1 MRRIVSGVLWAVVLS
16 VVVTSCGSEKTA
28 ATAAIG
34 SAETAWSAVHE
45 QIAKVM
51 PAESKAIDDAIAGAK
66 AKLESGDAKAALAA
80 AQAVPG
86 RITELT
92 TALATKQAELT
103 GAWEGLSAAL
113 PGVVD
118 MAQKRVDA
126 LAKMRRLPAGLDAA
140 AVDGA
145 KTHLEQA
152 KGLWTE
158 AVTAQQNGQIAEAV
172 SKAIDVRGLMRSV
185 LDALKLPVPAALAA

>member
-1 MRRIVSGVLWAVVLS
+1 MRRNVSAWMGAVVLMLAVS
-16 VVVTSCGSEKTA
+16 SCGSEKTA
-28 ATAAIG
+28 ASAAIG
-34 SAETAWSAVHE
+34 TAETAWTAVHE

-92 TALATKQAELT
+92 SALAAKQAELT
-103 GAWEGLSAAL
+103 GAWDGLNAAL

-126 LAKMRRLPAGLDAA
+126 LAKSRKLPAGLDAA
-140 AVDGA
+140 TVDGA
-145 KTHLEQA
+145 KAQLEQA

-158 AVTAQQNGQIAEAV
+158 AVTAQQNGQLAEAV

-185 LDALKLPVPAALAA
+185 LAALKLPVPAVLA